1 MSISEQAFIV
11 VLILNTLVAVI
22 YGIWNFIQCRIREK
36 SVKEYMIR
44 MVIMLMCPVV
54 GPMFFAESVVLPTTP
69 AVNTTATTAFH
80 APFPFFCGTGFIS
93 GT

>member
-44 MVIMLMCPVV
+44 
-54 GPMFFAESVVLPTTP
+54 TK
-69 AVNTTATTAFH
+69 H
-80 APFPFFCGTGFIS
+80 K
-93 GT
+93 